1 MFVLKLSMHTM
12 QYLFLGRCMISC
24 NVWRMKIN
32 CNQTMHSWSKTR
44 IFLMICVCLQMP
56 NRGITLRVRC
66 WRRASHSRSLSF
78 TRTVSADITR
88 YSWCW
93 EVITIAAY
101 GIKRRSSIYM
111 LVLISGPCKLSCR
124 PSLWVYGS
132 DCLNVN
138 SKAAVSQT
146 YKSSLYTPSLS
157 IVCMLTDQAIC

>member
-111 LVLISGPCKLSCR
+111 LVLISGPCKLSVQAFTLGIQKWLPECK
-124 PSLWVYGS
+124 L
-132 DCLNVN
+132 
-138 SKAAVSQT
+138 
-146 YKSSLYTPSLS
+146 KSSSFTNLQIQFIHT
-157 IVCMLTDQAIC
+157 